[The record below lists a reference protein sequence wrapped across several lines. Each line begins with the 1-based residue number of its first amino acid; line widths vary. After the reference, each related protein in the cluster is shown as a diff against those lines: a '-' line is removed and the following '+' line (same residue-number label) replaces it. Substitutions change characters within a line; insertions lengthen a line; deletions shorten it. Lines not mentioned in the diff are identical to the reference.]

1 MSSDIDDFLRR
12 VMERKQQ
19 KQAVPPV
26 ASPQP
31 APRVAPAEPMRA
43 SRESPTPA
51 ASPPLG
57 GGIAQ
62 HVARTMDTTDVTAHV
77 EQLGSEV
84 ALADDK
90 LESHLHQVFDHELSS
105 IGGRTSSETAAAA
118 LASAQAPLREAL
130 RSPET
135 LRQAILASEV
145 LRRPEHLWE

>member
-1 MSSDIDDFLRR
+1 
-12 VMERKQQ
+12 
-19 KQAVPPV
+19 
-26 ASPQP
+26 
-31 APRVAPAEPMRA
+31 
-43 SRESPTPA
+43 
-51 ASPPLG
+51 
-57 GGIAQ
+57 
-62 HVARTMDTTDVTAHV
+62 MDTTDVTAHV

-135 LRQAILASEV
+135 LRQAIIFGSKTRGRKRLACRPVPHSADEP
-145 LRRPEHLWE
+145 LRPAEGHSICPPRYNCVRRSLSAHRFAQSADAVVRHLGR